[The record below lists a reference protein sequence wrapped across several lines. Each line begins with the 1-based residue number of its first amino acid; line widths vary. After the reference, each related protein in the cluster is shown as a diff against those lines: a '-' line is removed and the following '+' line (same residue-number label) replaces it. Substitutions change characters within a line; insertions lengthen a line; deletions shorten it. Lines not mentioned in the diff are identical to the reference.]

1 MLIEHE
7 GKRPRIHPSA
17 RIAPTAVICGDVTIG
32 AETSVGFGAVLTA
45 ESGPIELGSRCIVME
60 NAVIRGTRRHPV
72 AIGDH
77 VLIGPQAMLSG
88 CRVGE
93 SAFLATG
100 CAIFNGAEIGPRAE
114 VRIHGTVHLSTRLPA
129 DSLVPI
135 GWVAVGDPAEILPPE
150 RHDEI
155 WGLQEPL
162 EFPKTVFGVERP
174 PPGSTNMPEIT
185 RRYLGQ
191 LQRHREDRII
201 DRTR

>member
-7 GKRPRIHPSA
+7 GHRPRIHPSA
-17 RIAPTAVICGDVTIG
+17 RIAPTAVICGAVTVG

-45 ESGPIELGSRCIVME
+45 ESGPIDLGASCVVME

-77 VLIGPQAMLSG
+77 VLIGPQAMLTG

-100 CAIFNGAEIGPRAE
+100 CAIFNGAEVGPRAE

-129 DSLVPI
+129 DAVVPI
-135 GWVAVGDPAEILPPE
+135 GWVAVGDPAEILPPD

-155 WGLQEPL
+155 WKLQEPL
-162 EFPKTVFGVERP
+162 DFPKTVFGVDRP
-174 PPGSTNMPEIT
+174 APGATNMPEIT
-185 RRYLGQ
+185 RRYLG
-191 LQRHREDRII
+191 LLRRHRGDRVI
-201 DRTR
+201 DRQ